1 MNKAKLKDSKQR
13 LSQIQ
18 LTSQKFKGKWVIKF
32 SLSRVTLPVH
42 VACVLS
48 PPPLGNRMDMHRLSN
63 TYSEHELTFY
73 AEHSPQLSFDFLL
86 VS

>member
-18 LTSQKFKGKWVIKF
+18 LTSHKFKGKWVIKS
-32 SLSRVTLPVH
+32 SLSRETLH
-42 VACVLS
+42 VACVLT
-48 PPPLGNRMDMHRLSN
+48 PPSLGERTDMHRLSN
-63 TYSEHELTFY
+63 TYSEHELTLY
-73 AEHSPQLSFDFLL
+73 AKHSPQLSFDFLP